1 MLSFLTVFLDFFV
14 SCIVKTN
21 SFLVGKISPE
31 MCPPDRLTDID
42 NKIKLIDAVLQ
53 IFLFCANGTDFL
65 YIILFKRK
73 KGNRTEAGHTGDIYK
88 KTPNYISAA
97 YQIVR
102 M

>member
-1 MLSFLTVFLDFFV
+1 
-14 SCIVKTN
+14 
-21 SFLVGKISPE
+21 
-31 MCPPDRLTDID
+31 MCLPDRLTDIN

-88 KTPNYISAA
+88 KNAKLYIFSLSNCQDVKINQSEMKSQVSTPAIQSTLDMLHTKA
-97 YQIVR
+97 
-102 M
+102 